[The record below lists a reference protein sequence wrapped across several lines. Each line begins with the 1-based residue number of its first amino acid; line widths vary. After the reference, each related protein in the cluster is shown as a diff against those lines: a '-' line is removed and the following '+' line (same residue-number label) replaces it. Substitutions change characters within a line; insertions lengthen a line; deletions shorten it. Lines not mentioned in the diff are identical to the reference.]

1 LPYVPRNEFPFE
13 GNISGYSFDVND
25 RRRLEKPFDSIAS
38 NNDFRYTRVKERV
51 MKEMTSANKRGWD
64 KLAEIHYRNYHIDR
78 LLSGKPLLD
87 ELVQKEVGDVSG
99 KTLAHLLCHIGT
111 DTLSWA
117 LLGAKVTGID
127 ISSESLKY
135 ARQLSDRMNID
146 AEFIECDVLDVVETI
161 DRKFDIVF
169 SSTGVLC
176 WIPDITIYAR
186 AVRHLLNDGGLFYIL
201 DGHPFR
207 GVFLDEAGEAD
218 EAGEDRIRG
227 DYFRSKVFTYHD
239 FGDYTDAGV
248 KFDVPSYEWNWTIG
262 QIVTAFCDAG
272 MRIEFLHE
280 FPKYFYNGYT
290 PAFGESEEVVL
301 YPCVFSLKA
310 LR

>member
-1 LPYVPRNEFPFE
+1 MFE
-13 GNISGYSFDVND
+13 SNISGYSFGVND
-25 RRRLEKPFDSIAS
+25 RSRLAQPSDSIAS
-38 NNDFRYTRVKERV
+38 NNDFRYTRVKERA
-51 MKEMTSANKRGWD
+51 MKELTTANKRGWD
-64 KLAEIHYRNYHIDR
+64 KLAAIHYRNYHIDR

-87 ELVQKEVGDVSG
+87 TLVQKEVGDVSG

-127 ISSESLKY
+127 ISSEAIKY
-135 ARQLSDRMNID
+135 ARQLSDRMKID
-146 AEFIECDVLDVVETI
+146 AEFIECDVLDVVGTI
-161 DRKFDIVF
+161 DGKFDIVF

-176 WIPDITIYAR
+176 WIPDIEVYAR
-186 AVRHLLNDGGLFYIL
+186 TVRHLLNDGGLFYIL

-207 GVFLDEAGEAD
+207 SVFLDEAGEA
-218 EAGEDRIRG
+218 GENRIQG
-227 DYFRSKVFTYHD
+227 DYFRSKVFTYDD
-239 FGDYTDAGV
+239 FGDYTDASV
-248 KFDVPSYEWNWTIG
+248 KFAVPSYEWNWTIG

-290 PAFGESEEVVL
+290 PAFGESAEVMP